1 MPARQADRAVALWL
15 YLCCAMIF
23 AMVVLG
29 GLTRLTG
36 SGLSM
41 VTWQPVTGWLPPLD
55 AAEWDSVFAL
65 YRETPEF
72 RRVNFWMT
80 LDDFRSIF
88 WLEYAHRVWGRLIGV
103 AFVLP
108 AAWFALTGRIGRGLG
123 IALAVAFLLG
133 AAQGALGWYMVQS
146 GLVDRPEVSHYRLA
160 SHLALALAVYAFLL
174 WLALG
179 VSQTRAPRGPRDA
192 QLGLVIAGIA
202 LTAVWGAFVA
212 GLDAGHIHPTFPLMD
227 GRLIPPEAFS
237 TAPWAADMTANPVTV
252 QLLHRWLAILL
263 LAAILALRW
272 RARRAPPAERRALD
286 LLAGMGIVQ
295 AGLGVVTLL
304 TGVPLAAAALH
315 QAGAAV
321 LLSLA
326 IYALHASRAF
336 DSEKAPEPP

>member
-1 MPARQADRAVALWL
+1 MPARQADRAVAIWL

-55 AAEWDSVFAL
+55 AAEWEAVFAL

-88 WLEYAHRVWGRLIGV
+88 WLEYVHRVWGRLIGV
-103 AFVLP
+103 AFVVP
-108 AAWFALTGRIGRGLG
+108 AAWFALQGRIGGRLG
-123 IALAVAFLLG
+123 IALCAAFLLG

-160 SHLALALAVYAFLL
+160 AHLALALAVYAFLL

-179 VSQTRAPRGPRDA
+179 ISGRRAPRGTRDVA
-192 QLGLVIAGIA
+192 LGLVIAGVA
-202 LTAVWGAFVA
+202 LTAIWGAFVA

-227 GRLIPPEAFS
+227 GRLVPGEAFS
-237 TAPWAADMTANPVTV
+237 TAPWTADLTANPVTV
-252 QLLHRWLAILL
+252 QFLHRWLAILL
-263 LAAILALRW
+263 LAGILALRW
-272 RARRAPPAERRALD
+272 RARRAPRGERRALD
-286 LLAGMGIVQ
+286 LLAGTGILQ
-295 AGLGVVTLL
+295 AGLGVATLL
-304 TGVPLAAAALH
+304 LGVPLAAAAMH
-315 QAGAAV
+315 QAGAVV

-326 IYALHASRAF
+326 IYALHASRRV
-336 DSEKAPEPP
+336 

>member
-1 MPARQADRAVALWL
+1 MPARETDRAVALWL
-15 YLCCAMIF
+15 FVCCAAIF

-55 AAEWDSVFAL
+55 TAEWEAVFAL

-80 LDDFRSIF
+80 VDDFRSIF
-88 WLEYAHRVWGRLIGV
+88 WLEYLHRVWGRLIGV
-103 AFVLP
+103 VFAVP
-108 AAWFALTGRIGRGLG
+108 AVWFALRGRIGRRLG
-123 IALAVAFLLG
+123 IGLSVAFLLG
-133 AAQGALGWYMVQS
+133 AAQGVLGWYMVQS

-160 SHLALALAVYAFLL
+160 AHLTLALAVYAWLL

-179 VSQTRAPRGPRDA
+179 LAHGRGARGPHDTG
-192 QLGLVIAGIA
+192 LGLAIAGIA

-227 GRLIPPEAFS
+227 GRLVPREIFS
-237 TAPWAADMTANPVTV
+237 LAPWTADLTGNPVTV
-252 QLLHRWLAILL
+252 QFVHRWLAILVLAGL
-263 LAAILALRW
+263 LLLRW
-272 RARRAPPAERRALD
+272 RVRLAPHGERRPFD
-286 LLAGMGIVQ
+286 LLAGTALVQ
-295 AGLGVVTLL
+295 AGLGVATLL
-304 TGVPLAAAALH
+304 LGVPLAAASLH
-315 QAGAAV
+315 QAGAVV

-326 IYALHASRAF
+326 IYALHTGRRARV
-336 DSEKAPEPP
+336 

>member
-1 MPARQADRAVALWL
+1 MPAREADRAVALWL
-15 YLCCAMIF
+15 YICCAMIF

-41 VTWQPVTGWLPPLD
+41 ATWRPATGWLPPLD
-55 AAEWDSVFAL
+55 AAGWEAAFAL

-80 LDDFRSIF
+80 VEDFRSIF
-88 WLEYAHRVWGRLIGV
+88 WLEYLHRLWGRLIGLV
-103 AFVLP
+103 FAVP
-108 AAWFALTGRIGRGLG
+108 AVWFALRGRIGRRLGLALG
-123 IALAVAFLLG
+123 IAFLLG

-160 SHLALALAVYAFLL
+160 AHLVLALAVYGFLL

-179 VSQTRAPRGPRDA
+179 LTHERAARGA
-192 QLGLVIAGIA
+192 HGAHLGLIVAGIA
-202 LTAVWGAFVA
+202 LTATWGAFTA

-227 GRLIPPEAFS
+227 GGLVPPEAFS
-237 TAPWAADMTANPVTV
+237 IAPWTADLTDNPATV
-252 QLLHRWLAILL
+252 QFVHRWLAIVV

-272 RARRAPPAERRALD
+272 RVRRAPPRERLAYD
-286 LLAGMGIVQ
+286 LLAGMGLVQ
-295 AGLGVVTLL
+295 AGLGIATLL
-304 TGVPLAAAALH
+304 LGVPLAAAALH

-326 IYALHASRAF
+326 IHALHASRRV
-336 DSEKAPEPP
+336 